1 MSPKGV
7 SDSERQSLGSF
18 LRQALSGEVPEVATG
33 DLRRVVPLL
42 AVPMALEMTME
53 ALFAIVDIYF
63 VARLGDPSIAAV
75 GLTEAMLALVYA
87 LAFGLAMPT
96 TAVVARRMGEGSPAA
111 AATAGAQAIWIG
123 AAAGGLC
130 ALGAFFG
137 APLLTFMGADD
148 EVLEVG
154 HAFTTL
160 SLASS
165 PVVVLL
171 FVNNAILRGAG
182 DATRA
187 MRSLWLA
194 NGLNI
199 VLDPCLI
206 LGLGP
211 FPELGVTGAA
221 VATLIGRG
229 TGVLYQWFHLAR
241 GPTISLRGRM
251 APHLSVAR
259 RILRLSVGGTVQHLV
274 ETGSWMVLVRIMAGF
289 GSAAVAGYTVAIRI
303 VIFALLPA
311 WGFSNATATL
321 VGQSLGAG
329 DPGRAERAVWISGRY
344 ATVFLSVVAFAF
356 VFAPDW
362 LAAVFAGDGEGAEV
376 AASGLFLIGL
386 GFVFYG
392 WQMVSQQAFNGAGD
406 TTTPAIVNAVCFW
419 GIQLPLAWGLAHLGG
434 LGPRGIFLAVALSY
448 SVAAAISVLLVR
460 RGRWK
465 AVEV

>member
-1 MSPKGV
+1 V
-7 SDSERQSLGSF
+7 SDDKRQSLGSF
-18 LRQALSGEVPEVATG
+18 VRQALSGDVPDVATG
-33 DLRRVVPLL
+33 DLRRIVPLL
-42 AVPMALEMTME
+42 ALPMALEMTME

-63 VARLGDPSIAAV
+63 VARLGDASIAAV

-87 LAFGLAMPT
+87 AAFGLAMPT
-96 TAVVARRMGEGSPAA
+96 TAVVARRVGEGSPNDAA
-111 AATAGAQAIWIG
+111 VAGAQAIWIG
-123 AAAGGLC
+123 AGIGGLC
-130 ALGAFFG
+130 AVGAFFG
-137 APLLTFMGADD
+137 SSLLALMGADP

-154 HAFTTL
+154 HTFTTV

-229 TGVLYQWFHLAR
+229 VGVLYQWHHLAR
-241 GPTISLRGRM
+241 GPAVTLRGRM
-251 APHLSVAR
+251 APNGEVAR
-259 RILRLSVGGTVQHLV
+259 RILRLSIGGTVQHLV

-329 DPGRAERAVWISGRY
+329 DPDRAERAVWVSGRY
-344 ATVFLSVVAFAF
+344 ATIFLSAVALAF
-356 VFAPDW
+356 LFAPDW
-362 LAAVFAGDGEGAEV
+362 IADVFAGGGEGAEV
-376 AASGLFLIGL
+376 AAGGLFLIGL
-386 GFVFYG
+386 GFIFYG

-406 TTTPAIVNAVCFW
+406 TTTPAVINAVCFW
-419 GIQLPLAWGLAHLGG
+419 GIQLPLAWGLAHLAG
-434 LGPRGIFLAVALSY
+434 LGPRGIFIAVALSY
-448 SVAAAISVLLVR
+448 SIAAGISVIWVR

-465 AVEV
+465 TVVV

>member
-1 MSPKGV
+1 MSDAK
-7 SDSERQSLGSF
+7 RQSLGSF
-18 LRQALSGEVPEVATG
+18 VRQALSGDVPDVATG
-33 DLRRVVPLL
+33 DLRRIVPLL
-42 AVPMALEMTME
+42 ALPMALEMTME

-63 VARLGDPSIAAV
+63 VARLGDASIAAV

-87 LAFGLAMPT
+87 AAFGLAMPT
-96 TAVVARRMGEGSPAA
+96 TAVVARRMGEGSPEDAA
-111 AATAGAQAIWIG
+111 VAGAQSIWIG
-123 AAAGGLC
+123 AAIGGLC
-130 ALGAFFG
+130 AIGSLFG
-137 APLLTFMGADD
+137 ASLLALMGAEG

-154 HAFTTL
+154 RTFTTL

-221 VATLIGRG
+221 AATLIGRG
-229 TGVLYQWFHLAR
+229 VGVLYQWYHLYR
-241 GPTISLRGRM
+241 GPAVTLRGRM
-251 APHLSVAR
+251 APNLDVAK
-259 RILRLSVGGTVQHLV
+259 RILRLSIGGTVQHLV

-329 DPGRAERAVWISGRY
+329 DPDRAERSVWVSGRY
-344 ATVFLSVVAFAF
+344 ATMFLSAVALAF
-356 VFAPDW
+356 LLAPDW
-362 LAAVFAGDGEGAEV
+362 LATVFAGGGEGADV
-376 AASGLFLIGL
+376 TAAGLFTIGL

-392 WQMVSQQAFNGAGD
+392 WRMVSQQAFNGAGD
-406 TTTPAIVNAVCFW
+406 TTTPAIINAICFW
-419 GIQLPLAWGLAHLGG
+419 CIQLPLAWALAHLAG
-434 LGPRGIFLAVALSY
+434 LGPRGIFIAVASSY
-448 SVAAAISVLLVR
+448 SIAAAISVVLVR

-465 AVEV
+465 TVEV